1 MLLNLLEMMVV
12 IGSDSTI
19 TQANKFIYMISENNL
34 TNLFFE
40 LVQIDSPTGH
50 EDAVATFIEK
60 KLAEKGIQ
68 YKIDSYGNVIA
79 YVQGK
84 SSFPIL
90 VTAHMDTV
98 EPGRGISPF
107 INNGV
112 IKSSGETIL
121 GADNKAGVAAILEV
135 VLSFEDIP
143 ENSLEIVFT
152 KSEEVGNLGAVNL
165 DYSLLKSKVGFSF
178 DTGGEIGNVV
188 VASPFYLRFDFNI
201 VGKSAHAGKPEEAI
215 NVLTIF
221 SEAMQKITLGKVSE
235 NTLCNIGIV
244 NSGDARNTIPGLL
257 TLQGEIRSYIKSELE
272 ETYNRVKEVF
282 EFACTSHNANLEHS
296 FELENLGFSFSDQD
310 NIVRF
315 GQEILQACGIEPH
328 LIKATGCYDA
338 NVFYEKGIQVL
349 NFSNGGYANHT
360 VNEEITVKDLY
371 ATACFVEKILQV
383 GYTNT
388 P

>member
-1 MLLNLLEMMVV
+1 MVG
-12 IGSDSTI
+12 IGSDPII
-19 TQANKFIYMISENNL
+19 TQANRFIHMISEINL
-34 TNLFFE
+34 TNLFFD

-50 EDAVATFIEK
+50 EDAVVAFIEK

-68 YKIDSYGNVIA
+68 YKVDSYGNIIA

-84 SSFPIL
+84 SNETIL
-90 VTAHMDTV
+90 LTAHMDTV

-121 GADNKAGVAAILEV
+121 GADNKAGVAAILEA

-152 KSEEVGNLGAVNL
+152 RSEEVGNLGAVNL
-165 DYSLLKSKVGFSF
+165 DYRLLRSKVGFSF
-178 DTGGEIGNVV
+178 DTGGKIGNLV
-188 VASPFYLRFDFNI
+188 VASPFYLRFDFSI
-201 VGKSAHAGKPEEAI
+201 LGKSAHAGKPEEAT
-215 NVLTIF
+215 NVLPIF
-221 SEAMQKITLGKVSE
+221 SEAMQKITLGKNSE

-244 NSGDARNTIPGLL
+244 HSGDARNTVPGALS
-257 TLQGEIRSYIKSELE
+257 LQGEVRSYSKPELE

-282 EFACTSHNANLEHS
+282 ESACTFHEATLEHS
-296 FELENLGFSFSDQD
+296 FEIENPGFTFSDQD
-310 NIVRF
+310 NVVQY
-315 GQEILQACGIEPH
+315 GQKIARLCGIEPN

-383 GYTNT
+383 GYINT